1 MISIFTITI
10 ALIIT
15 MNSYLALKE
24 RGILVRHFDS
34 DRIKEYNRITIGSKD
49 EMVQFIKTV
58 KEIIGK

>member
-1 MISIFTITI
+1 
-10 ALIIT
+10 
-15 MNSYLALKE
+15 
-24 RGILVRHFDS
+24 VRHVDS